1 MYTMKRHNGH
11 NTRITKFTMILMI
24 KRLTEGDLVNT
35 ESRFFLPVARATRIP
50 ASRDSRIATDSSRKR
65 GRQKGTPCPD
75 GHHQNLA
82 SRHHHEEKTVS

>member
-50 ASRDSRIATDSSRKR
+50 ASRDSRIATDSVTAIRARALSIVLKAV
-65 GRQKGTPCPD
+65 D
-75 GHHQNLA
+75 H
-82 SRHHHEEKTVS
+82 

>member
-50 ASRDSRIATDSSRKR
+50 AGRDSRIATDSLRM
-65 GRQKGTPCPD
+65 
-75 GHHQNLA
+75 
-82 SRHHHEEKTVS
+82 